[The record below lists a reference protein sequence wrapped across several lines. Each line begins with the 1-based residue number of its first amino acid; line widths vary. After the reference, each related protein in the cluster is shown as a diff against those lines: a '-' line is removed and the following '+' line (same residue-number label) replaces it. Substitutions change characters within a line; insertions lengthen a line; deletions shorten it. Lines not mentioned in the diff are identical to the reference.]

1 MMHFSTLGRRKQ
13 SPNKCKYIHKT
24 IRNYYPDYEII
35 KCRFEQKITKI
46 VNSLIKVHLSDDEGG
61 DSTDEYKNNQ
71 LFEKLNHKHS
81 LKKHDKLNNKKEND
95 YEIGF
100 YMQLADDKHI
110 SAWMKGKGDRIVF
123 FFSIMMYSYPDID

>member
-1 MMHFSTLGRRKQ
+1 MHFSTLGRRKQ

-24 IRNYYPDYEII
+24 IRNYNHDYEII
-35 KCRFEQKITKI
+35 IKCKFEQNITKI

-61 DSTDEYKNNQ
+61 DSTDEYKSNQ
-71 LFEKLNHKHS
+71 HFEKLNHKRS

-110 SAWMKGKGDRIVF
+110 STGLKDKGDRIVF
-123 FFSIMMYSYPDID
+123 VFLMIMKSYPDMY